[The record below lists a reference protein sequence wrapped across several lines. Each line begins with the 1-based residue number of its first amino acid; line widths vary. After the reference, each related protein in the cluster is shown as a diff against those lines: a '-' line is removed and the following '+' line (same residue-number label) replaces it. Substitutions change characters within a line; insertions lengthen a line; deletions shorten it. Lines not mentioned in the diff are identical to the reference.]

1 MILKEVPMCERPREK
16 LLQEGSDKLSNI
28 ELIAILLRTG
38 CKDENVLDVAK
49 KVVYLLED
57 ITDLSSLTIQELTN
71 IKGIGE
77 SKAITILASVE
88 LGKRISEH
96 KQNKLSFANPKE
108 IFEYFYPRVKDL
120 KQEHLYVIY
129 LDLKG
134 KVIAVKNL
142 TIGTISST
150 LIDANLIF
158 KWAYK
163 LSSTNFILVHNHPSG
178 DATPSIADIKLTID
192 LVKKSK
198 IMNLEV
204 LDHVVIGDDYF
215 SMRKNIKDPKV
226 F

>member
-1 MILKEVPMCERPREK
+1 METSGLLVLAFTKEAHRN
-16 LLQEGSDKLSNI
+16 LS
-28 ELIAILLRTG
+28 
-38 CKDENVLDVAK
+38 
-49 KVVYLLED
+49 
-57 ITDLSSLTIQELTN
+57 IQFM
-71 IKGIGE
+71 E
-77 SKAITILASVE
+77 SKVE
-88 LGKRISEH
+88 K
-96 KQNKLSFANPKE
+96 NPNGIVIKNTQKTK
-108 IFEYFYPRVKDL
+108 KDL

-134 KVIAVKNL
+134 KVTAIKNL

-198 IMNLEV
+198 IINLEV
-204 LDHVVIGDDYF
+204 VDHVIIGDEYF
-215 SMRKNIKDPKV
+215 SMRKNLKDIKV

>member
-1 MILKEVPMCERPREK
+1 MILKEVPFCERPREK
-16 LLQEGSDKLSNI
+16 MLLEGSSKLSNV
-28 ELIAILLRTG
+28 ELLAILLRTG

-49 KVVYLLED
+49 KVIYLLED

-71 IKGIGE
+71 IKGIGK

-96 KQNKLSFANPKE
+96 KQNKLTFANPSE
-108 IFEYFYPRVKDL
+108 IFDYFYPRVKDL

-163 LSSTNFILVHNHPSG
+163 LSSTNFILVHNHPTG
-178 DATPSIADIKLTID
+178 DSTPSVADIKLTME

-198 IMNLEV
+198 VINFEV
-204 LDHVVIGDDYF
+204 IDHVIIGETYF
-215 SMRKNIKDPKV
+215 SMRKNLKDIKV

>member
-16 LLQEGSDKLSNI
+16 LLLEGSDKLTNI
-28 ELIAILLRTG
+28 ELLAILLRTG
-38 CKDENVLDVAK
+38 CKDENVLEVAK

-57 ITDLSSLTIQELTN
+57 ITELSDLTIQELTN

-77 SKAITILASVE
+77 SKAITILACVE
-88 LGKRISEH
+88 LGRRINEY
-96 KQNKLSFANPKE
+96 KQNRFNFANPSE

-134 KVIAVKNL
+134 KTIGIKNL

-178 DATPSIADIKLTID
+178 DPTPSIADIKLTIE
-192 LVKKSK
+192 LVKKSR
-198 IMNLEV
+198 IINFEV
-204 LDHVVIGDDYF
+204 LDHVIIGDEYF
-215 SMRKNIKDPKV
+215 SMRKNIKDIKV

>member
-16 LLQEGSDKLSNI
+16 LLLEGSDKLTNI
-28 ELIAILLRTG
+28 ELLAILLRTG
-38 CKDENVLDVAK
+38 CKDENVLEVAK

-57 ITDLSSLTIQELTN
+57 ITELSDLTIQELTN

-88 LGKRISEH
+88 LGRRINEY
-96 KQNKLSFANPKE
+96 KQTRFNFANPSE

-134 KVIAVKNL
+134 KTIGIKNL

-178 DATPSIADIKLTID
+178 DSTPSIADIKLTID

-198 IMNLEV
+198 IINFEV
-204 LDHVVIGDDYF
+204 LDHVIIGDDYF
-215 SMRKNIKDPKV
+215 SMRKNIKDVKV

>member
-16 LLQEGSDKLSNI
+16 LLIEGSEKLSNI
-28 ELIAILLRTG
+28 ELLAILLRTG
-38 CKDENVLDVAK
+38 NKDENVLEVAK
-49 KVVYLLED
+49 KVIYLLED
-57 ITDLSSLTIQELTN
+57 ITDLSNLTIQELMN
-71 IKGIGE
+71 IKGIGK

-96 KQNKLSFANPKE
+96 KQNKLLFTNPKD

-129 LDLKG
+129 LDVKG

-150 LIDANLIF
+150 FIDHNLIF
-158 KWAYK
+158 KWAFK
-163 LSSTNFILVHNHPSG
+163 LSSTNFVLVHNHPSG
-178 DATPSIADIKLTID
+178 DPTPSIADIKLTIE

-198 IMNLEV
+198 VMNLEV
-204 LDHVVIGDDYF
+204 VDHVIIGDEYF
-215 SMRKNIKDPKV
+215 SMRKNIKDVKV